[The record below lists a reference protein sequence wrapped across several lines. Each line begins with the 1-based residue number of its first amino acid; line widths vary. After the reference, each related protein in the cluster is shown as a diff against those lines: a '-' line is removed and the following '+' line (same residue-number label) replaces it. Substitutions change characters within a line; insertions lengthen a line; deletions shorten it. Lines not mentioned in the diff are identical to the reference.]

1 MGWVVADF
9 KKKEGRESLLAIQV
23 LYKIIVRVIDD
34 IGSTSLVLF
43 DNMVHKL
50 LDEVPCWKLMEQYQ
64 GAGKDDEEDV
74 EVTTKGKAVSK
85 VNSTET
91 EQDGDTSFVTPETVK
106 WTGRT
111 SSKMGYY
118 DDLKFMINEEYNGKE
133 SSRRGKQC
141 D

>member
-1 MGWVVADF
+1 MESPWGGLWPTSRKRKEEKVYLQSKFLGLLLCVTVVAPPPKLQDSDQG
-9 KKKEGRESLLAIQV
+9 KTSGN
-23 LYKIIVRVIDD
+23 VI
-34 IGSTSLVLF
+34 
-43 DNMVHKL
+43 
-50 LDEVPCWKLMEQYQ
+50 
-64 GAGKDDEEDV
+64 DEEDV

-106 WTGRT
+106 WIGRT